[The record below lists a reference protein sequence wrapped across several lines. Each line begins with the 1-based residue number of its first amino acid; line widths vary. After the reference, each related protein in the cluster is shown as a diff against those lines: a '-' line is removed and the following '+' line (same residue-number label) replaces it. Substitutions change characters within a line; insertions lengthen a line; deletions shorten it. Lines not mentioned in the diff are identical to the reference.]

1 MRTKV
6 IEKDGNKMLMVQVHH
21 NLESGFVSKSGK
33 SWVERV
39 RGTYIKRNG
48 EIGGEKGKLSGYIS
62 HPFGFT
68 VVPLIQGQHYSR
80 TATYFVSE
88 YDFGDD
94 YVLDA
99 VAIRVKEIKY

>member
-1 MRTKV
+1 MRTQL
-6 IEKDGNKMLMVQVHH
+6 IEKGGNKFLVVQVHP
-21 NLESGFVSKSGK
+21 NFEEGFVSKSGK
-33 SWVERV
+33 SWVQRV

-48 EIGGEKGKLSGYIS
+48 EIRGEKGKLSGYIS

-68 VVPLIQGQHYSR
+68 IVPLIQGQRYSR

-99 VAIRVKEIKY
+99 VAINVKEII